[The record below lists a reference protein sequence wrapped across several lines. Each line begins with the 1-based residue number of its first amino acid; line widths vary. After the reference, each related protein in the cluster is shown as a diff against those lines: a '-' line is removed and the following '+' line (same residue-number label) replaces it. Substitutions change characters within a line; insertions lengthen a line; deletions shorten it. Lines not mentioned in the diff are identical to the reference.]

1 MYAIRKISVLK
12 STPKIKTSRC
22 FEKFDP
28 LSFRN
33 DLAMAPWYLI
43 AAESDPSKAWGIW
56 KQIFEYIADSHAPLK
71 KKRVRGNSVP
81 WITPELKHNMFERD
95 RLEKVASRSQSDTD
109 WTRCKQRKNKVNHT
123 IKEAKTALLK

>member
-1 MYAIRKISVLK
+1 MYAIRKINLPK

-33 DLAMAPWYLI
+33 DLAMAPWYLV
-43 AAESDPSKAWGIW
+43 AAESDPNKLWGIW

-71 KKRVRGNSVP
+71 KKRVRGNSVT

-109 WTRCKQRKNKVNHT
+109 WIRYKRRKNKVNHT
-123 IKEAKTALLK
+123 IKEAKTVLLK